1 MIKIHKFKTVSGVDN
16 FLYLLLT
23 ENSSRYKNIL
33 VSGGTTF
40 RNTFRSLLHSKK
52 DLSGINF
59 YLTDERL
66 VSQDSNESNYKW
78 LNDNYFS
85 KKNIFNNDLLLKNSE
100 IKIKHSKLIK
110 KINMKFKN
118 KKFDL
123 GLIGVGSDGHIAS
136 IFDIAD
142 VKVRSKK
149 FMIIKRKNENFFRLS
164 HTLSSLLSIPRV
176 ILVFRGSKK
185 SEMFY
190 SSILSINK
198 NPIQYKNIGPIKKFI
213 KLYDNELIIITN

>member
-1 MIKIHKFKTVSGVDN
+1 MPHLCNLFCNIQAVEGNGRSGVVVAQ
-16 FLYLLLT
+16 
-23 ENSSRYKNIL
+23 I
-33 VSGGTTF
+33 
-40 RNTFRSLLHSKK
+40 
-52 DLSGINF
+52 
-59 YLTDERL
+59 
-66 VSQDSNESNYKW
+66 
-78 LNDNYFS
+78 
-85 KKNIFNNDLLLKNSE
+85 
-100 IKIKHSKLIK
+100 
-110 KINMKFKN
+110 
-118 KKFDL
+118 
-123 GLIGVGSDGHIAS
+123 IAS